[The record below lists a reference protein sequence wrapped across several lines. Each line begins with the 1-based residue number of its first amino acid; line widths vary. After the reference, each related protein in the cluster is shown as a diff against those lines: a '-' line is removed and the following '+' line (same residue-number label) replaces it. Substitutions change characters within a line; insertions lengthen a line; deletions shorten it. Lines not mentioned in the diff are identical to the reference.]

1 MLSLLT
7 SAAFEAI
14 DTVHTA
20 RIYSASGLVEAIGSL
35 IGVPLITALWTAGIN
50 VGGLALGLPFLASW
64 VSSVPN

>member
-14 DTVHTA
+14 DTAHTA

-35 IGVPLITALWTAGIN
+35 VGIPLFTALWTAGIN
-50 VGGLALGLPFLASW
+50 AGGLALGLPFF
-64 VSSVPN
+64 VSSVSSDPD